1 MTIRIVTDS
10 TCDLPLDLV
19 EAYGITVVPLFINF
33 GTEGYLDGVELSRAS
48 FYQRLPDSDPFPT
61 TATPGPQQFR
71 QAYDRLAAEGAS
83 EVLSIHISI
92 SLSATVDVARTA
104 ARETDSVPVMVLDS
118 QQLSL
123 GTGFLVLAAAKAA
136 AEGRTMGEI
145 FELLE
150 SQISRTHVFAALDTL
165 EFLRRS
171 GRMNRFIAGF
181 GSLLQIKPLL
191 KMYAGEPSTERVRT
205 TNGASKRLLALL
217 KERAPFEQVALVHA
231 NAGEKAAVLSQKVA
245 SILPVGELISVDITP
260 VIGAN
265 IGPGAIGFALVEA
278 KKG

>member
-10 TCDLPLDLV
+10 TCDLPQDLV
-19 EAYGITVVPLFINF
+19 DAYGITVVPLYINY
-33 GTEGYLDGVELSRAS
+33 GSKGYLDGVEMSRTS

-61 TATPGPQQFR
+61 TATPGPEQFR
-71 QAYDRLAAEGAS
+71 QIYDQLAAEGAT
-83 EVLSIHISI
+83 EILSIHISI

-104 ARETDSVPVMVLDS
+104 ARETQTVPVLVLDS

-123 GTGFLVLAAAKAA
+123 GTGFQVLAAARAA
-136 AEGRTMGEI
+136 AEGRPMGEI
-145 FELLE
+145 LELLD
-150 SQISRTHVFAALDTL
+150 SQMERTHVFAALDTL

-205 TNGASKRLLALL
+205 TNGATRRLLELL
-217 KERAPFEQVALVHA
+217 NERAPFEQVALVHT
-231 NAGEKAAVLSQKVA
+231 NAGEKVAALSQKVA
-245 SILPVGELISVDITP
+245 SILPAGDLISVDITP
-260 VIGAN
+260 VIGAH

-278 KKG
+278 EKG